1 MFWVTM
7 MIKVT
12 FPIFIIF
19 LLISPAM
26 HSAISEE
33 IYKEKIEG
41 KTDAKDTEKLVD
53 HIVGFVYSEPIPI
66 QVIDFLQ
73 WYCFGYSYFGGL
85 VRFGKVK
92 ICDIIDENPIT
103 VHVNLS
109 VIWQDNHTIF
119 PIDSYKCKLSK
130 YLGDYDFP
138 ASILFGEFHEKLK
151 TPTGRYTLRIE
162 LYVEEDSS
170 SKVVE
175 IPGVMFY
182 YICMLSTGPSLLT
195 CLKIVLSYIP
205 WANEHLH
212 DFIYSDVWDP

>member
-1 MFWVTM
+1 MDDNMNRILFSLFT
-7 MIKVT
+7 
-12 FPIFIIF
+12 IF
-19 LLISPAM
+19 LLISPVIYP
-26 HSAISEE
+26 AISEGVCME
-33 IYKEKIEG
+33 KAVKEN
-41 KTDAKDTEKLVD
+41 DAEETEKLVD
-53 HIVGFVYSEPIPI
+53 HIVGFAYSEPIPI

-73 WYCFGYSYFGGL
+73 WYCFGYSYFGGV

-119 PIDSYKCKLSK
+119 PIDSYKCKLSR

-138 ASILFGEFHEKLK
+138 AAILFGEFHEKLK

-162 LYVEEDSS
+162 LYVEEDNS

-175 IPGVMFY
+175 IPGVMVY

-195 CLKIVLSYIP
+195 YLKIVLSYIP